1 MIIVILNKLISY
13 IYIYNKMLIVFVH
26 KKINKIYKMYDV
38 VRFIL
43 TVRRGYILCVNVFEA
58 AQCLGVS
65 SFKWRGEGVGNKI
78 THGKKKIV
86 LN

>member
-1 MIIVILNKLISY
+1 MSK
-13 IYIYNKMLIVFVH
+13 VFVH
-26 KKINKIYKMYDV
+26 KKINKIYKMYVV

-43 TVRRGYILCVNVFEA
+43 TVRRGYILCVNVLKRLNVWG
-58 AQCLGVS
+58 CRVS
-65 SFKWRGEGVGNKI
+65 SGGGGGVRNKI

>member
-1 MIIVILNKLISY
+1 
-13 IYIYNKMLIVFVH
+13 MLIVFVH
-26 KKINKIYKMYDV
+26 KKINKIYKMYVV

-43 TVRRGYILCVNVFEA
+43 TVRRGYILCVNVLKRLNVWG
-58 AQCLGVS
+58 CRVS
-65 SFKWRGEGVGNKI
+65 SGEGGGGVRNKI

>member
-43 TVRRGYILCVNVFEA
+43 TVRRGYILVSMYVKRLNIWGCR
-58 AQCLGVS
+58 VS
-65 SFKWRGEGVGNKI
+65 SGSGEGVGNQI